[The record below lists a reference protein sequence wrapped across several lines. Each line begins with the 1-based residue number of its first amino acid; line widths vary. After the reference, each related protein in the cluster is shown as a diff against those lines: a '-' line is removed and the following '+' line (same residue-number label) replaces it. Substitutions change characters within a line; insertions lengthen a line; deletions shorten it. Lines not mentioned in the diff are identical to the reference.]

1 MADRIKGI
9 TVEIGGDTT
18 GLSTALRE
26 VNTRT
31 RDLQKELKDVEKL
44 LKFDPNNVE
53 LLAQRQQ
60 LLTQSIEETTTKLNQ
75 LKEAEQQVQRQFER
89 GEIGEEQYRAFR
101 REIQATEQS
110 LQGYEQALQDMQGEL
125 ERVGQGTRQLTTLFE
140 ATESSVEDYAN
151 VIGQR
156 LVRAIQNGTA
166 TSRDLEYAFQ
176 RIGRETLGANGDIE
190 RLRTTLQSVDDG
202 NPIGNVRRDLQQM
215 ASEAGEAKGAVS
227 ELSGELAGM
236 VGGLA
241 AGGGIAGVI
250 EQALDT
256 SSLNTKIDITFD
268 VPEESKDVVKAA
280 IKGIQTY
287 GLDAEDVLEGVRRQ
301 WALNKDATDQA
312 NDTVV
317 RAAGAISAAYSQIDF
332 TELIQ
337 ETNEVA
343 AGLGISNEEA
353 IALYDSL
360 LKSGFPPEQLDIIA
374 EYGTQMK
381 NAGYEAK
388 EIQAIFE
395 AGIDTNTWNID
406 NLNDGVKE
414 ARIRMAAFGEDLPD
428 AVTDLLDGTGV
439 DSKKFMDWGKAVAEG
454 GETGSKAMG
463 EMVTWLDGIEDKSR
477 KNAIATQ
484 VFGTMWEDQGQNM
497 ISVFEGVS
505 TAVDKT
511 TENTNGLY
519 KTMGTLNADP
529 AVEMQQAFNNMKT
542 ALQPVLT
549 TIAEMVSKVA
559 TWVAENPKLAATI
572 TAVVTAIGILLGIIM
587 VLVPIF
593 QAMSAAAVG
602 LGIGLAPM
610 IGIVAA
616 VVVAIGLLIAA
627 GIAIYKNWD
636 TIKAKAIEIWGAI
649 KEWFIETF
657 TVIKEGLISAWDSVK
672 TFTAETWESIKQTT
686 STVWTAI
693 KDFFIN
699 IWNSIT
705 SGVMA
710 ILQPFINGFMNIF
723 NGMKDGLMQIFTG
736 IQQYFTG
743 VWELI
748 KNIFLGAILLIV
760 DLVTGDFE
768 GLKEDTKAI
777 FENIKEALK
786 TIWDGI
792 KNIFQGAVSAIW
804 GYVKAAWE
812 NLKTTTSTVFNAIK
826 NVLISIWEGIKTFFR
841 NTVENIK
848 TAVINGFE
856 NMKTSVSEKMNSVK
870 TKITEIWNN
879 IVSFFKG
886 ISLKQIGKDI
896 IQGLFDGISS
906 MARTVWNKAKEIA
919 DGIKNTIRKALD
931 IHSPSRVMMELGEF
945 TGEGMAK
952 GLQNSLGTITG
963 MAKKMAT
970 AVIPAIENPVPS
982 MNALNGVSIPQQPMV
997 IEIPIY
1003 LDSDVIGRGTS
1014 NVIDAVQNSQFQ
1026 TKLIMNGVR

>member
-18 GLSTALRE
+18 GLSTALRD
-26 VNTRT
+26 VNSRT

-53 LLAQRQQ
+53 LLAQRQR
-60 LLTQSIEETTTKLNQ
+60 LLTDSIEATTNKLNQ

-110 LQGYEQALQDMQGEL
+110 LRGYEQSLADMQGEQD
-125 ERVGQGTRQLTTLFE
+125 RVAQGTRQLTTLFE
-140 ATESSVEDYAN
+140 ATGSSVEDYAN

-176 RIGRETLGANGDIE
+176 RIGRETLGASGDIE
-190 RLRTTLQSVDDG
+190 RLRASLQSVDNG
-202 NPIGNVRRDLQQM
+202 NPIANVRRDLQQM
-215 ASEAGEAKGAVS
+215 ASEAGEAQGAVKELGG
-227 ELSGELAGM
+227 ELSGM
-236 VGGLA
+236 VAGLA

-250 EQALDT
+250 EQALDM

-268 VPEESKDVVKAA
+268 VPEESKETVKSA
-280 IKGIQTY
+280 IKGIQAY

-301 WALNKDATDQA
+301 WALNKDATDQS

-317 RAAGAISAAYSQIDF
+317 RAAGAIAAAYSQIDF

-343 AGLGISNEEA
+343 AGLGISNQEA

-374 EYGTQMK
+374 EYGMQMK

-414 ARIRMAAFGEDLPD
+414 ARIQMAAFGDDLPD

-439 DSKKFMDWGKAVAEG
+439 DSNKFVEWGKAVAEG
-454 GETGSKAMG
+454 GEAGSKAMS
-463 EMVTWLDGIEDKSR
+463 EVVTWLDGIEDKSR

-484 VFGTMWEDQGQNM
+484 IFGTMWEDQGQNM
-497 ISVFEGVS
+497 ISVFRGVGS
-505 TAVDKT
+505 AVDKT
-511 TENTNGLY
+511 TENTEGLY

-549 TIAEMVSKVA
+549 AIAEMVSKVA

-572 TAVVTAIGILLGIIM
+572 TAVVTAVGILLGIMM
-587 VLVPIF
+587 VIAPIF
-593 QAMSAAAVG
+593 TALSAAATAF
-602 LGIGLAPM
+602 GIGLAPL
-610 IGIVAA
+610 IGIVAG
-616 VVVAIGLLIAA
+616 VVAAIALLIAA

-649 KEWFIETF
+649 KEWFAETMV
-657 TVIKEGLISAWDSVK
+657 TIKDGLISAWDTVK
-672 TFTAETWESIKQTT
+672 KVTSETWENIKETT
-686 STVWTAI
+686 TTVWTAI

-699 IWNSIT
+699 IWNAIT

-710 ILQPFINGFMNIF
+710 VLQPFINGFMNIF
-723 NGMKDGLMQIFTG
+723 NGMKDGVMQIFG
-736 IQQYFTG
+736 GFQQYFTG

-777 FENIKEALK
+777 FENIKNALAD
-786 TIWDGI
+786 IWEGI
-792 KNIFQGAVSAIW
+792 KNIFFGAVSAIW
-804 GYVKAAWE
+804 GYVKASWE
-812 NLKTTTSTVFNAIK
+812 NLKTTTSTIFNAMK
-826 NVLISIWEGIKTFFR
+826 TVISSVWEGIKTFFSSTLETIKS
-841 NTVENIK
+841 TVV
-848 TAVINGFE
+848 TAFTYVKNAISDKINE
-856 NMKTSVSEKMNSVK
+856 AQA
-870 TKITEIWNN
+870 KIREIWSN
-879 IVSFFKG
+879 IISFFKG
-886 ISLKQIGKDI
+886 INLYQIGKDI
-896 IQGLFDGISS
+896 IQGLLNGISS
-906 MARTVWNKAKEIA
+906 MASQVWQKAKDIA
-919 DGIKNTIRKALD
+919 DGIKTRIRNALG
-931 IHSPSRVMMELGEF
+931 IHSPSRVMMELGEY
-945 TGEGMAK
+945 TGEGLAV
-952 GLQNSLGTITG
+952 GLSNSLGQISG
-963 MAKKMAT
+963 MAEKMAAAAT
-970 AVIPAIENPVPS
+970 PNISVPTIPSTPQSSATFNFEGMLSGANFIVRSDNDIKAIARELGNYMKS
-982 MNALNGVSIPQQPMV
+982 QARGKGVV
-997 IEIPIY
+997 Y
-1003 LDSDVIGRGTS
+1003 
-1014 NVIDAVQNSQFQ
+1014 
-1026 TKLIMNGVR
+1026 